1 MAKFDKG
8 KIALFLACAS
18 VLGGKTQASQN
29 VKIGQTAAAVG
40 GGDSSS

>member
-18 VLGGKTQASQN
+18 VLSGKTQAAQN
-29 VKIGQTAAAVG
+29 VKTRQTIGAVG
-40 GGDSSS
+40 EGDSSS